1 MGCAG
6 AKEKIEDKMLLVK
19 LERMEIQM
27 EKEKHLKKLEEI
39 EGHTIRRSYVPD
51 YIDPKFAREK
61 QIYDD
66 DEDIEDKRTD
76 DYTKK
81 GKTDKKKLKKGKRGK
96 SKKGKKEDNKKKII
110 KK

>member
-66 DEDIEDKRTD
+66 EDIEDKRTD

>member
-66 DEDIEDKRTD
+66 EDIEDKRTD

-81 GKTDKKKLKKGKRGK
+81 GKTNKKILKKGKRGK

>member
-66 DEDIEDKRTD
+66 EDIEDKRTD

-96 SKKGKKEDNKKKII
+96 SKKGKKEDNKKK
-110 KK
+110 

>member
-66 DEDIEDKRTD
+66 EDIEDKRTD

-96 SKKGKKEDNKKKII
+96 SKKGKKEENKKKII